1 MTKKELEERI
11 QQLET
16 ELAILT
22 DVQSDF
28 QVTGGEEIKPQTGRI
43 ERSLDIVYPNVE
55 KLAQW
60 EELKFSLRS
69 VTKNFRGINFNIF
82 VVGDLP
88 DWASDKVIHIP
99 CEYTGKTPRIDILH
113 KHAAVAAC
121 EQVDEEYIW
130 MNDDIYLVNPVQ
142 YSDLCLPV
150 ASGNL
155 ASDIRRMPRQTVW
168 GRDNEATLELLRSE
182 KLPVFNYGVH
192 VPHRYEKQKVALL
205 VKKYGMTKQ
214 PIVLEQIYYNYWFRD
229 FRPYLA
235 NLDMGNNIAFSINR
249 QNPSAAA
256 LRAQLQVKKFM
267 NNSEAGMGSIV
278 KETLNRLFPEPS
290 VFER

>member
-1 MTKKELEERI
+1 MTKKELQQRI
-11 QQLET
+11 EQLEM

-28 QVTGGEEIKPQTGRI
+28 QASDGKEIEVQTGRI
-43 ERSLDIVYPNVE
+43 VHSLDIVYPNVE

-60 EELKFSLRS
+60 EELRYSLRS
-69 VTKNFRGINFNIF
+69 LQKNLRETEFRVFI
-82 VVGDLP
+82 VGDLP
-88 DWASDKVIHIP
+88 SWTSDRVNHIP

-113 KHAAVAAC
+113 KHAAVREC
-121 EQVDEEYIW
+121 KEVDEEYIW

-142 YSDLCLPV
+142 YADLCLPV

-168 GRDNEATLELLRSE
+168 GRDNEATLELLRGE

-205 VKKYGMTKQ
+205 VEKYGMMEQ
-214 PIVLEQIYYNYWFRD
+214 PVVLEQIYYNYWFRD

-267 NNSEAGMGSIV
+267 NSSEAGMGSV
-278 KETLNRLFPEPS
+278 LKETLKQLFPQPS